1 MPLRDI
7 IGQPHAVERLLNAR
21 RRNRLAHGY
30 LFVGSEGTGRE
41 RTALAL
47 AQALLCEHSVDGDA
61 CAGCGACRRVGAG
74 SHPDLQLVLSEA
86 EIVRRGIGKAEG
98 SGAPSPEIR
107 VDAVRELCR
116 RLHLRTYEGAGR
128 VGIVV
133 DAHRLRVE
141 AANALLKTLEEP
153 AADTLLVLIAP
164 NPRAVLDT
172 LRSRCQI
179 VRFAPL
185 PVAALAELLVSQHGV
200 DPELARAAAERAEG
214 SLVRALELGRGDV
227 AERVEVGRAFW
238 SAVAGGQAGALLDL
252 AVDLGRERERTQAH
266 LDELSRLIHDE
277 LRQAAQR
284 DLRSRID
291 ALVRA
296 YAAVLEAEAAIRGN
310 TQPQLTLEALA
321 FRLQPLLTWLPAG
334 ATAAASKDRT

>member
-7 IGQPHAVERLLNAR
+7 IGQPRAVERLLNAR
-21 RRNRLAHGY
+21 RRHRLAHGY

-47 AQALLCEHSVDGDA
+47 AQALLCEQPVDGDA
-61 CAGCGACRRVGAG
+61 CGSCGACRRVDAA

-98 SGAPSPEIR
+98 SGAPSTEIR

-185 PVAALAELLVSQHGV
+185 AASAVAELLVAQYGV
-200 DPELARAAAERAEG
+200 DPGSARATAERAEG

-227 AERVEVGRAFW
+227 AERVEVGRAYW
-238 SAVAGGQAGALLDL
+238 TAVANGEAGALLDL
-252 AVDLGRERERTQAH
+252 ALDLGRERERTLTH
-266 LDELSRLIHDE
+266 LDELERLIHDE
-277 LRQAAQR
+277 LRLAAQR
-284 DLRSRID
+284 DLRPRID

-296 YAAVLEAEAAIRGN
+296 QAAVLEAESAIRGN

-321 FRLQPLLTWLPAG
+321 FRLQPLLTWVLAEPRA
-334 ATAAASKDRT
+334 ATAKD